1 MDIGEKQIEMMQ
13 HIDNDAKMK
22 ANELRGSAKGI
33 EHLSSRLQVQYHKAQ
48 NDINDTYNFYRA
60 MLEERKQESLKELD
74 QAYNTKRYQCAASFQ
89 FVFLRYP

>member
-48 NDINDTYNFYRA
+48 NDINDTYNYFKIFSKNSQPR
-60 MLEERKQESLKELD
+60 
-74 QAYNTKRYQCAASFQ
+74 YNLSMFS
-89 FVFLRYP
+89 